1 MNLIIF
7 MRNLTIAKSRPK
19 NISLPLDKG
28 IESYIL
34 LLVIMYDLVLHYI
47 LSYYHDVLLSIP
59 FSGPHL
65 LPRHFPRCTVLE
77 PAPITGATRRMQ
89 AKLWTWRDVLVSENN
104 GKTTRFP
111 GLRVGKLCEN
121 SGKTTISRL
130 VRFRMDSAD
139 PMLGELLA
147 GKNGETS
154 PLTRIFLW
162 IVHQHL

>member
-1 MNLIIF
+1 
-7 MRNLTIAKSRPK
+7 
-19 NISLPLDKG
+19 
-28 IESYIL
+28 
-34 LLVIMYDLVLHYI
+34 MYDLVLHYHI
-47 LSYYHDVLLSIP
+47 TMMFFSASP

-89 AKLWTWRDVLVSENN
+89 AKLWTWRDVLVAENN

-162 IVHQHL
+162 IVHQHLWHISRKLRILLGKSAGMRGKAPIWHDILGTYHQQTCW